1 MLGWEG
7 MKPPTHQRPRKARTP
22 RPALPRDPH
31 YFIPAEEDLAIS
43 GLGPRWRLLRA
54 CQKGIACPR
63 CGEGPCTRRPICL
76 ERLWAY
82 AAQRRRE
89 KNPID
94 ADSAAIILKTLHRS
108 AATGTPLTLEVAI
121 EHGLVRLERVPDS
134 DTEVQWVDA

>member
-1 MLGWEG
+1 
-7 MKPPTHQRPRKARTP
+7 MKPPTHQRPRQARTP

-89 KNPID
+89 VSSLSDLAKARIKAYMRHSN
-94 ADSAAIILKTLHRS
+94 ADLAASSLQH
-108 AATGTPLTLEVAI
+108 AI
-121 EHGLVRLERVPDS
+121 SVGLVRLERVPDT
-134 DTEVQWVDA
+134 DTEVQWVDAV